1 MLVLISIIMKDVIIN
16 ETIVKK
22 NKIANKKKS
31 STGPTSFSVS
41 FRINNLEKEF
51 KVLICVR

>member
-51 KVLICVR
+51 KVLI